1 MEYCSISASGK
12 NVGTGCA
19 NQSKFTYIVA
29 ASDALDIIVGTGGA
43 ARRNIVE
50 RDIIFLGNIWRVS
63 FRMQYSFY
71 DFSENCMFRL
81 VLFDP
86 FVGMLALLL
95 FAWDMF

>member
-1 MEYCSISASGK
+1 
-12 NVGTGCA
+12 
-19 NQSKFTYIVA
+19 
-29 ASDALDIIVGTGGA
+29 LDIIIGTGSA
-43 ARRNIVE
+43 ARWDKVE
-50 RDIIFLGNIWRVS
+50 RGIIFLGYRGRVS

-86 FVGMLALLL
+86 FVGMLALLP